1 MTNKA
6 VSIEDINTR
15 AYASKG
21 HEFELEYP
29 KGKGLG
35 VFLTILGDQAQAVE
49 DFEVDLSD
57 KRMQESLASAQ
68 DGKPT
73 PRSTR
78 QTLRDNIER
87 AVVRVTGWRGVEEAF
102 STDLARRFLTNNPDF
117 VDQILTE
124 SRKRGNFTKA

>member
-1 MTNKA
+1 MTNKTI
-6 VSIEDINTR
+6 SIDDINAR
-15 AYASKG
+15 AYAAKG

-29 KGKGLG
+29 KGTGLG

-49 DFEVDLSD
+49 DFEVELAD
-57 KRMQESLASAQ
+57 KRVQESVALAQ

-73 PRSTR
+73 PRSTK

-87 AVVRVTGWRGVEEAF
+87 AVVRVVGWRGIAEEF
-102 STDLARRFLTNNPDF
+102 SADLVKRLLTNNPDF
-117 VDQILTE
+117 VDQVLAE